1 MFKSDLKI
9 VKRKKKLGVVDE
21 IGFQIIPVEYDYVQT
36 FNNELILARDYS
48 VDGSNYKAGLFDKNG
63 IILLPFEE
71 CDMLYVFDLKA
82 PFGERKKFFVLR
94 KIGDNVE
101 FYSAICYEVDCC
113 LQKEEFDNI
122 RFMDNFVAVKS
133 G

>member
-63 IILLPFEE
+63 IILLPFE
-71 CDMLYVFDLKA
+71 
-82 PFGERKKFFVLR
+82 
-94 KIGDNVE
+94 
-101 FYSAICYEVDCC
+101 
-113 LQKEEFDNI
+113 
-122 RFMDNFVAVKS
+122 
-133 G
+133 